1 MSKNGSLAHWDE
13 TPAGQQVKARLA
25 EEKTLLALDKILARL
40 DTVEEAVSGLAT
52 VMHQGPGMVAMVA
65 DMADEA
71 YRRTDANGVNL
82 ETRLKGALE
91 IADKLTAPAMVD
103 KLSNLLA
110 LSDQLP
116 GMVAMTADMADEA
129 YRQADNR
136 GVNIEQRLGIALELA
151 EKLTEPTMVNKLNGI
166 LAFSDQLPGLIALGM
181 DTLDEGLRKAR
192 ENGLE
197 PETMVEW
204 AAQFGRAMREAQA
217 EPTTE
222 VGLFGMLTALRD
234 PDRQKAL
241 GFSLNFLKH
250 LGKQL

>member
-52 VMHQGPGMVAMVA
+52 AMHQGPGMVAMVA

-129 YRQADNR
+129 YRHADNR

-217 EPTTE
+217 APTTE

>member
-1 MSKNGSLAHWDE
+1 MSKNGSLAHWEE

-52 VMHQGPGMVAMVA
+52 AMHQGPGMVAMVA
-65 DMADEA
+65 DMADEV
-71 YRRTDANGVNL
+71 YRRTDAHGINL

-116 GMVAMTADMADEA
+116 GMVAMTADMADEV

-136 GVNIEQRLGIALELA
+136 GVNIEQRLGVALELA
-151 EKLTEPTMVNKLNGI
+151 EKLTEPAMVDKLNGI
-166 LAFSDQLPGLIALGM
+166 LAFSDQLPGLIALGI

-217 EPTTE
+217 APTTK
-222 VGLFGMLTALRD
+222 VGAFGMLTALRD

-241 GFSLNFLKH
+241 GFSLNFLKY

>member
-1 MSKNGSLAHWDE
+1 MSKNGNPALWDE

-40 DTVEEAVSGLAT
+40 NTVEEAISGLAT

-65 DMADEA
+65 DMADE
-71 YRRTDANGVNL
+71 V
-82 ETRLKGALE
+82 
-91 IADKLTAPAMVD
+91 
-103 KLSNLLA
+103 
-110 LSDQLP
+110 
-116 GMVAMTADMADEA
+116 

-136 GVNIEQRLGIALELA
+136 GVSIEQHLGTALELA
-151 EKLTEPTMVNKLNGI
+151 EKLTDPAMVDKLNGI
-166 LAFSDQLPGLIALGM
+166 LAFTDQLPGLIAMGM
-181 DTLDEGLRKAR
+181 DTLDESLRQAR

-197 PETMVEW
+197 PETMMEW
-204 AAQFGRAMREAQA
+204 AAQFGRAMRETQA
-217 EPTTE
+217 EPPTK
-222 VGLFGMLTALRD
+222 VGVFGMLTALRD

>member
-1 MSKNGSLAHWDE
+1 MSKNGSPVLWEE
-13 TPAGQQVKARLA
+13 TPAGQQVKARMA

-52 VMHQGPGMVAMVA
+52 AMHQGPGMVAMVA
-65 DMADEA
+65 DMADET
-71 YRRTDANGVNL
+71 YRRTDANGVNI

-91 IADKLTAPAMVD
+91 IAEKLTAPAMVD
-103 KLSNLLA
+103 KLNNLLTVT
-110 LSDQLP
+110 DQLP
-116 GMVAMTADMADEA
+116 GLIAMTADMADEA

-136 GVNIEQRLGIALELA
+136 GVSIEQRLGVALELA
-151 EKLTEPTMVNKLNGI
+151 EKLTEPTMVNKLSGA
-166 LAFSDQLPGLIALGM
+166 LAFANQLPGLIAMGM
-181 DTLDEGLRKAR
+181 DTLDEGMRQAR

-197 PETMVEW
+197 PETMIEW
-204 AAQFGRAMREAQA
+204 AAQFGSAMRETQA
-217 EPTTE
+217 EPPTK
-222 VGLFGMLTALRD
+222 VGAFGMLTALRD